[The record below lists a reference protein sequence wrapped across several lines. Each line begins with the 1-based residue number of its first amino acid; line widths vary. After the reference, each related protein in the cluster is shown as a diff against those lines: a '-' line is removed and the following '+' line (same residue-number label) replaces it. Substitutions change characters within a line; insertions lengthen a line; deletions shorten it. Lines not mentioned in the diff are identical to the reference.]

1 MDTPPRRNFLAGWL
15 STVLA
20 AVFPA
25 RALAGAPVLQ
35 ESGTPVTTHLVAGN
49 PDIPPLDTTL
59 LFARGDNN
67 NGTAITHEVLSLIH
81 QENGTHSYPWT
92 LYASLETH
100 HEVGDGCVVCS
111 RLHKY
116 GPGWSA
122 GLHSEIFAHNR
133 AVTLGVNVETT
144 NEYSGT
150 EKSTVVG
157 VNIQAKGPHPS
168 RYGIQIQDGG
178 NHYETA
184 IALNGTG
191 AIGLDTAGKYAVGL
205 HVHDNPI
212 RLNEGACVEL
222 DGSGQIRLRYHA
234 GRIEF
239 LNGDKCFGHLDVN
252 GDDHAL

>member
-1 MDTPPRRNFLAGWL
+1 MLIRWFT
-15 STVLA
+15 A
-20 AVFPA
+20 AVA
-25 RALAGAPVLQ
+25 ALLPGRGSSASPEANNAGENL
-35 ESGTPVTTHLVAGN
+35 TTHMIVGN
-49 PDIPPLDTTL
+49 PDIPPLDTTV

-67 NGTAITHEVLSLIH
+67 NGAAITHEVLSLVH

-92 LYASLETH
+92 LYSSLETH

-116 GPGWSA
+116 GAGWSA
-122 GLHSEIFAHNR
+122 GIHSEIFAHNR

-144 NEYSGT
+144 NVYAGSE
-150 EKSTVVG
+150 ESTVVG

-191 AIGLDTAGKYAVGL
+191 AIGLDIAGTYSLGL
-205 HVHDNPI
+205 QMHHNTI
-212 RLNEGACVEL
+212 RLEEGTYIEL
-222 DGSGQIRLRYHA
+222 DGKGRIKLRYLA

-252 GDDHAL
+252 GEDHAL

>member
-1 MDTPPRRNFLAGWL
+1 MDAPPRRNLLKSW
-15 STVLA
+15 LA
-20 AVFPA
+20 ALVAAILPA
-25 RALAGAPVLQ
+25 RGYSASREIKSTG
-35 ESGTPVTTHLVAGN
+35 EPVTSHLVVGD
-49 PDIPPLDTTL
+49 PVIPPLDTTL
-59 LFARGDNN
+59 LFARGETN
-67 NGTAITHEVLSLIH
+67 NGPAITHEVLSLIQ

-122 GLHSEIFAHNR
+122 GLHSEVFAHNR
-133 AVTLGVNVETT
+133 AVTLGLNVETS
-144 NEYSGT
+144 NEYAGPL
-150 EKSTVVG
+150 ESTVVG
-157 VNIQAKGPHPS
+157 VNIQAKGAYSS

-178 NHYETA
+178 NHYDTA

-191 AIGLDTAGKYAVGL
+191 TTGVDVAGTYDLGLNM
-205 HVHDNPI
+205 HHNPI
-212 RLNEGACVEL
+212 RLEEGACIEL
-222 DGSGQIRLRYHA
+222 DGKGLIKLRYHA

-239 LNGDKCFGHLDVN
+239 LNGEHCFGHLDVN